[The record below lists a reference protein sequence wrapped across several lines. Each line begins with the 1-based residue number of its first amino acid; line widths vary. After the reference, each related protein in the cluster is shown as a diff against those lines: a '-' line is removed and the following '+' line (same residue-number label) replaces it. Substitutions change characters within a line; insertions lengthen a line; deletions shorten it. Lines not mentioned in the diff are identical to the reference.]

1 MAVVDTELPEVI
13 RMLGVRETW
22 LGMGRRGSWLR
33 LSVQN
38 IIIGLLVV
46 VVVVSLLV
54 ISPWLAVPM
63 GFMAIIYRG

>member
-46 VVVVSLLV
+46 VVSLLV